1 MGSYATTTSISNLLP
16 DFLDGNTTTSD
27 KVGTDCFSACITKAE
42 AMFNAAVSNR
52 YSLPFTS
59 TPPLATSICFD
70 MAAYYAIRAL
80 GSRDWP
86 NRNEW
91 LDDFKTSFD
100 FLDKLSKG
108 EMYLL
113 DAQGGL
119 VGRRSMMATN
129 RENEGAIF
137 DVDEPTAWQVD
148 EDRLNNLENSR
159 D

>member
-1 MGSYATTTSISNLLP
+1 MGQYATITSISNLLP
-16 DFLDGNTTTSD
+16 DFLDGNTTTAD
-27 KVGTDCFSACITKAE
+27 KIGVDCFSACIEKAE

-52 YSLPFTS
+52 YSLPFQT
-59 TPPLATSICFD
+59 TPPLATSVCFD

-91 LDDFKTSFD
+91 LDDFKTAFD
-100 FLDKLSKG
+100 VLEKISKG
-108 EMYLL
+108 EMYLV
-113 DAQGGL
+113 DTNGDL

-137 DVDEPTAWQVD
+137 DVDEPDAWRVD
-148 EDRLNNLENSR
+148 SDRLEDLEGSR